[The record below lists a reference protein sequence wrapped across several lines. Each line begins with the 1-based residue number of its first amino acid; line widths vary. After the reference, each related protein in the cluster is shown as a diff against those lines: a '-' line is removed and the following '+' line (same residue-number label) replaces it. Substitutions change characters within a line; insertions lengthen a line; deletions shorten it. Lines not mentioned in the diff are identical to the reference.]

1 MAEPSPQSY
10 ANHTRYVPLYH
21 FGVFGV
27 FVVNLFWSL
36 WRLFRAPGAD
46 TAMAALMAFALI
58 GLFFYARLFA
68 LTVQDRV
75 IRLELR
81 LRLERLLPPEQRA
94 RIDELR
100 RAQCVALRFASDDEL
115 PALVADVLDG
125 RLATADEIKQK
136 IRHWQADHL
145 RA

>member
-1 MAEPSPQSY
+1 MAESSAQSY

-27 FVVNLFWSL
+27 FVVNLFWTL

-46 TAMAALMAFALI
+46 TAMAALLAFALI
-58 GLFFYARLFA
+58 GLFFFTRSFA

-75 IRLELR
+75 IRLEMR
-81 LRLERLLPPEQRA
+81 LRLERLLPPEQRG

-100 RAQCVALRFASDDEL
+100 RAQFVALRFASDDEL
-115 PALVADVLDG
+115 PALFAEVVEG
-125 RLATADEIKQK
+125 RLAAGDEIKKK

>member
-1 MAEPSPQSY
+1 MPEPSAQSY

-21 FGVFGV
+21 FGAFGV
-27 FVVNLFWSL
+27 FVVNLFWTL
-36 WRLFRAPGAD
+36 WRLFRTPSAD

-58 GLFFYARLFA
+58 GLFFYTRLFA

-75 IRLELR
+75 IRLEMQLR
-81 LRLERLLPPEQRA
+81 LQRILPPELRG

-100 RAQCVALRFASDDEL
+100 RGQYVALRFAGDDEL
-115 PALVADVLDG
+115 PELFTEVVDG
-125 RLATADEIKQK
+125 KLTSSDEIKK
-136 IRHWQADHL
+136 RIRSWRADDL